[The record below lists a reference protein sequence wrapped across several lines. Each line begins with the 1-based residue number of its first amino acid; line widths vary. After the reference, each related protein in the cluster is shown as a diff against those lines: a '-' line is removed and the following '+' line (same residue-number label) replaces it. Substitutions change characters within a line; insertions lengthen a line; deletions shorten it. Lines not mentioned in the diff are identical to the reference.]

1 MFRRTDTWWET
12 RNLPDP
18 PERRQ
23 GVGEKNALV
32 LELDGEPAGYALYRI
47 HTKFES
53 GAAAGHV
60 DVIEAVADGPVA
72 TRELWRV
79 LLDMDW
85 KATLKAYL
93 LPIDHPLVHQLTYP
107 RRMQLRVGDGLCVRL
122 VDVAA
127 ALSAREYAD
136 AGAVVV
142 ELDDGFLPEN
152 GGRWRISA
160 DTVERTEDEPDVGLG
175 VGELGSV
182 YLGGFGF
189 GELVRAGV
197 VREHRE
203 GGAARADALFQT
215 GSPKPWCPEIF

>member
-1 MFRRTDTWWET
+1 M
-12 RNLPDP
+12 
-18 PERRQ
+18 
-23 GVGEKNALV
+23 

-93 LPIDHPLVHQLTYP
+93 LRSTIRSFTSSRTHAGCSCASETVF
-107 RRMQLRVGDGLCVRL
+107 GCVSSTS
-122 VDVAA
+122 AA

-152 GGRWRISA
+152 GGRWRVSA